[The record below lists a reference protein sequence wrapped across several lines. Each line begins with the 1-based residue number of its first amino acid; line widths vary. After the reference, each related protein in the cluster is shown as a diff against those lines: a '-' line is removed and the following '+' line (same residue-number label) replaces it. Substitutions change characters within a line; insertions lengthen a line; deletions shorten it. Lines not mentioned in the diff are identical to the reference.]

1 VREIAAELLLRR
13 IAKPVS
19 LLQKV
24 MLQPPIDRPAVLW
37 NSRLDRNNIFAVLIP
52 YFMDESQKSR
62 ITLLDVAADADVS
75 RSTVSLV
82 IRNVPSI
89 SETTRKRVLR
99 SIKKLGYVYHRGA
112 ASLRR
117 QHSHAIGLI
126 VSDITNPF
134 FAEIIVA
141 IEERLAEAGFVT
153 LLGNTSEKQSKEER
167 LLRTMQEFPADG
179 ILICP
184 TLVGEPLKRT
194 PNLGEVFPVV
204 AIARQVPGLDYVGN
218 DNAQGAS
225 LAIEHLFRI
234 GHRRI
239 AFLGADP
246 NLAVVVD
253 DRLKGY
259 QQAFSQLQL
268 KFDPLLVLSTD
279 LNRRG
284 GFDGVQKLMKAK
296 NPPSAVLCFNDV
308 VALGAM
314 EGLQRLGLK
323 PGVDIGIVGFNNI
336 PDAAQCVPGLTTIDN
351 SPRQLGESAAELLL
365 KRIEQRVAPIR
376 TLVLQPQLVVRES
389 CGANPREAKHTGY

>member
-1 VREIAAELLLRR
+1 
-13 IAKPVS
+13 
-19 LLQKV
+19 
-24 MLQPPIDRPAVLW
+24 
-37 NSRLDRNNIFAVLIP
+37 
-52 YFMDESQKSR
+52 MDEFQKTR
-62 ITLLDVAADADVS
+62 ITLLDIAADADVS

-82 IRNVPSI
+82 IRNVPSVA
-89 SETTRKRVLR
+89 EATRKRVLR

-117 QHSHAIGLI
+117 QYSHAVGLV

-141 IEERLAEAGFVT
+141 IEERLAEAGLVT
-153 LLGNTSEKQSKEER
+153 LLGNTSEDRSKEER

-184 TLVGEPLKRT
+184 TLHGEPLKRT
-194 PNLGEVFPVV
+194 PNMGEVFPIV
-204 AIARQVPGLDYVGN
+204 AFARHVPGLDYVGI
-218 DNAQGAS
+218 DNAQGAL
-225 LAIEHLFRI
+225 LAIEHLYRI

-239 AFLGADP
+239 AFLGANP
-246 NLAVVVD
+246 NLLAAD

-268 KFDPLLVLSTD
+268 KFDPTLVLSTD

-284 GFDGVQKLMKAK
+284 GFDGVQKLIKAK

-314 EGLQRLGLK
+314 EGLQRLGRK
-323 PGVDIGIVGFNNI
+323 PGIDVGIVGFNNI

-351 SPRQLGESAAELLL
+351 SPRQVGESAAELLL

-389 CGANPREAKHTGY
+389 CGANSRDAKNTG

>member
-1 VREIAAELLLRR
+1 
-13 IAKPVS
+13 
-19 LLQKV
+19 
-24 MLQPPIDRPAVLW
+24 
-37 NSRLDRNNIFAVLIP
+37 
-52 YFMDESQKSR
+52 MDELQKSR
-62 ITLLDVAADADVS
+62 VTLLDIAADADVS

-82 IRNVPSI
+82 IRNVPSVA
-89 SETTRKRVLR
+89 ETTRKRVLR

-117 QHSHAIGLI
+117 QHSHAVGLI

-153 LLGNTSEKQSKEER
+153 LLGNASEDHSKEES

-184 TLVGEPLKRT
+184 TLHGETLNRIS
-194 PNLGEVFPVV
+194 NSGEFPPVV
-204 AIARQVPGLDYVGN
+204 AIARRVPGFDYVGI
-218 DNAQGAS
+218 DNAQGAI
-225 LAIEHLFRI
+225 LAIEHLYRI

-239 AFLGADP
+239 AFLGAHP
-246 NLAVVVD
+246 NVLAVD

-259 QQAFSQLQL
+259 QQAFSQMQL

-314 EGLQRLGLK
+314 EGIQRLGRK
-323 PGVDIGIVGFNNI
+323 PGLDVGIVGFNNI
-336 PDAAQCVPGLTTIDN
+336 PESAQCVPGLTTIDN

-376 TLVLQPQLVVRES
+376 TLILQPQLIVRES
-389 CGANPREAKHTGY
+389 CGANSKRGQTPQ